1 MAIRVAAIY
10 IAPVKSLALTRLES
24 ARLTARGFEGDRTFF
39 LVSERGRLVTQR
51 EYGVLTQVRT
61 AYDPASGELALTMPD
76 GRVVAGTPADS
87 DEAVSARFFGVRDV
101 DAAVVDGPWADALS
115 GLCGVRLRLV
125 RSRGNGFD
133 ALPLSMLSAASVEA
147 LRASAGADA
156 IDERRFRPNL
166 YLEGA
171 AEAYVEDGWLGQDV
185 RIGGEAVARVIM
197 RDPRCEMTTHDPDTG
212 ARDMETLR
220 MIGAA
225 RPDQPKEVNF
235 GVYCG
240 VITEGT
246 IAVGDEVSPA

>member
-61 AYDPASGELALTMPD
+61 AYDAATDELALTMPD
-76 GRVVAGTPADS
+76 GSVVGGRPADG
-87 DEAVSARFFGVRDV
+87 EPASARFFGVRDV

-115 GLCGVRLRLV
+115 ALCGVTLRLV
-125 RSRGNGFD
+125 RSRGNSFD
-133 ALPLSMLSAASVEA
+133 ALPLSMLSGASVEA

-240 VITEGT
+240 AIAEGT
-246 IAVGDEVSPA
+246 IAVGDEVAPA